1 METELLLK
9 CLTIICRHFENIP
22 IIGRSDYV
30 SNSVAIATCLIKKLE
45 ERKLTKDEQNF
56 IETFSQ
62 FLEVIYDPYL
72 TWRNFLKGDFADFSQ
87 IRYHATQLHVEI
99 VPFIYGES
107 RLLILTKFLIKFF
120 FQTVFK
126 LKRFT
131 HYLKLDQI

>member
-1 METELLLK
+1 MSFQNDFSNLTETELLLK

-22 IIGRSDYV
+22 VIGKSDYV

-45 ERKLTKDEQNF
+45 EQKLTKDELNF

-99 VPFIYGES
+99 VPFIYGELCS
-107 RLLILTKFLIKFF
+107 FSFNRILIKN
-120 FQTVFK
+120 
-126 LKRFT
+126 
-131 HYLKLDQI
+131 

>member
-1 METELLLK
+1 M
-9 CLTIICRHFENIP
+9 
-22 IIGRSDYV
+22 IGKSDYV

-45 ERKLTKDEQNF
+45 ERKLTKDEENF

-107 RLLILTKFLIKFF
+107 NFLRFCPDFDQTFFSRLFSNRKGL
-120 FQTVFK
+120 
-126 LKRFT
+126 
-131 HYLKLDQI
+131 HPS